1 MTERRTGFQIG
12 QAEEKRIV
20 EALGVGEKGDTRTY
34 ETREV
39 ESPDQYSA
47 PIPNVPGSKKKAVY
61 VPKKVRD
68 AKAAEKQARLDEIS
82 AKAAAQKA
90 GYTRRRIYTAGP
102 KQYSDKNYYK
112 GDKNKKS
119 DPISFMSPVSNHPY
133 YRALSPEQQ
142 STYNQAFQQ
151 HQREHREEAEFNI
164 KQSHAHAESVVKRE
178 NLKLVSSTP
187 GTPPEHLSQLQRTS
201 YNIAYNAQSKYLA
214 PDSAHTVAMS
224 AAEDAGEKASRKAE
238 SERLRAQ
245 NVRPMT
251 LNEVQHSP
259 TGSPDTK
266 FSSSEQD
273 YIRINTDVRQAADR
287 HGEHSRGQH
296 EQWSKEE
303 ILRHR
308 NTTPSA
314 TQPTAAK
321 PQSAKERVAAQEA
334 AEASS
339 GIPRV
344 TYKGKNH
351 YPPGTTQ
358 YTSHEQ
364 NMINSGVEHSM
375 VELRRSAAADNAK
388 KRAQREERKQ
398 GMGQDYN
405 LNHIEAQKAVRDY
418 QLAPSPEPTPAKEEP
433 MATIDPIAQAKQR
446 TAERVAS
453 RRGRPPRTAATSAA
467 PIGKTKLPESET
479 SKVAPNPSGL
489 SNDTID
495 TMIAS
500 ARAGSK
506 RTRTKKAAPSSTKP
520 PVTAPEA
527 PQPEAAAPKTTTS
540 KKNPSARERGYTKH
554 PTVDIEPETPQ
565 VTAPEERTGATP
577 PVSSPDVRAA
587 AKPQQESFGSMIN
600 RVNKTEYKPSKP
612 VESFGSMINRTNKV
626 ADNKAFNQHADE
638 AMSLANS
645 GRSSSPQS
653 TPAQPARTSPRY
665 AKPNTDF
672 ADLADQARA
681 SLSTSKSPSEHPS
694 YLGTL
699 PTKEGHH
706 VYSSNSKVYAVPGEH
721 SGLAHGHVAAKI
733 GGGSTSEFHANMR
746 SIPDVKEVSRS
757 HWEQSRGPSLI
768 GKSRSSTGS
777 GPLAEPDPHVQAA
790 RKALSDREPLTSAP
804 RQSSAGKVASRAGRR
819 FSMNDLPPSGR
830 TPPSGKSPQPS
841 FTPIEYSAPKLQP
854 QQFGGG
860 ESKPKGIKAR
870 LQNKANKIL
879 DKYGDF

>member
-1 MTERRTGFQIG
+1 MAERRTGLQIG
-12 QAEEKRIV
+12 QDEEKRV
-20 EALGVGEKGDTRTY
+20 KEALGVGAEGDTRTY
-34 ETREV
+34 ETKEYP
-39 ESPDQYSA
+39 ESPKQYTP
-47 PIPNVPGSKKKAVY
+47 PIPNAPKTKKSTY
-61 VPKKVRD
+61 TPKKVKD
-68 AKAAEKQARLDEIS
+68 ATKAAKEARLADLS
-82 AKAAAQKA
+82 QRAAAQK
-90 GYTRRRIYTAGP
+90 TAHQSGSSNTGK
-102 KQYSDKNYYK
+102 KQLKFVSDV
-112 GDKNKKS
+112 GLLPD
-119 DPISFMSPVSNHPY
+119 
-133 YRALSPEQQ
+133 YRKLSPQQ
-142 STYNQAFQQ
+142 KTTYNEAFQA
-151 HQREHREEAEFNI
+151 HQVEHGEEPDYDI
-164 KQSHAHAESVVKRE
+164 KQAHSHAQNVVRRG
-178 NLKLVSSTP
+178 NLKSVPSTP

-214 PDSAHTVAMS
+214 PESAHTVAMS

-245 NVRPMT
+245 NVRPMA

-287 HGEHSRGQH
+287 HGEHSREQH

-308 NTTPSA
+308 NTTSPSA
-314 TQPTAAK
+314 QPTTSK
-321 PQSAKERVAAQEA
+321 PQSAKDRVAAQEA

-506 RTRTKKAAPSSTKP
+506 RTRTKKPATAAAKP
-520 PVTAPEA
+520 QTVKPEV
-527 PQPEAAAPKTTTS
+527 PQPEAAAPKVATS
-540 KKNPSARERGYTKH
+540 KKNPSARERGFTKH
-554 PTVDIEPETPQ
+554 PTIDIEPETPQ
-565 VTAPEERTGATP
+565 VAAPEERTGATP

-587 AKPQQESFGSMIN
+587 SKPQQESFGSMIN

-653 TPAQPARTSPRY
+653 APTQPARTSPRY

-721 SGLAHGHVAAKI
+721 SNIAHGHVAAKI

-819 FSMNDLPPSGR
+819 FSMNDLPGNSGPSGPIPLSR
-830 TPPSGKSPQPS
+830 PT
-841 FTPIEYSAPKLQP
+841 FTPTEHSAPKLQP

-870 LQNKANKIL
+870 LQNRANKIL